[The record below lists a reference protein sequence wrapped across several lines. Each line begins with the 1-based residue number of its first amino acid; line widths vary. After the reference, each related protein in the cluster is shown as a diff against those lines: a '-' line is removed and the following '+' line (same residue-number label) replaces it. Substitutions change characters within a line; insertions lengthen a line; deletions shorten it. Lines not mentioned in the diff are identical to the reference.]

1 MDNLM
6 ISDYGHQ
13 DQVQVFGQKCQAIAK
28 QDVVT

>member
-13 DQVQVFGQKCQAIAK
+13 DQVQVFGQKCQVIAK